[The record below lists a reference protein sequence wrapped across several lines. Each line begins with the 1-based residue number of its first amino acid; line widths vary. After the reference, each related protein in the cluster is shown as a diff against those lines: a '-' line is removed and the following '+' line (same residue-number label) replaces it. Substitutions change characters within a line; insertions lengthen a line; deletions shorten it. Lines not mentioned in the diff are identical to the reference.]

1 MLVFKLLKIIRIVAS
16 AALRVQYGSTWAVLC
31 MVDLYLSSVCPV
43 SPAGHRLLHL
53 LYLLWLQIQ
62 LLVERE
68 EEKVH
73 TLNLRR

>member
-53 LYLLWLQIQ
+53 LYLL
-62 LLVERE
+62 
-68 EEKVH
+68 
-73 TLNLRR
+73 